1 MATEIYICKDG
12 QEIKQGKLVY
22 SDDVDNRDSAED
34 DARHRCRADQTIKK
48 IAYYK
53 VAPSGDFRVF
63 FSYTNPDCKPA
74 PKPQAAVAAK
84 KKPVVAKKKP
94 PPSLLARLKKKI
106 GL

>member
-1 MATEIYICKDG
+1 MTTEIYICKDG

-22 SDDVDNRDSAED
+22 SDDVVDREGADE
-34 DARHRCRADQTIKK
+34 DARRRCRSDPTIKK

-63 FSYTNPDCKPA
+63 FSYTNPDCKPV
-74 PKPQAAVAAK
+74 PRMPAAVSPARKKPAAK
-84 KKPVVAKKKP
+84 KAP
-94 PPSLLARLKKKI
+94 PPGLFARLRKKI